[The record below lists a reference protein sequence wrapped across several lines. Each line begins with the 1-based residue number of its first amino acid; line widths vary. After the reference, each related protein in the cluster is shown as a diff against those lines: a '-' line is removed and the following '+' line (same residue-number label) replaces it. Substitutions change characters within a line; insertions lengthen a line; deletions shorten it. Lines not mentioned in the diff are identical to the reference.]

1 MLNFC
6 TLFNTYYL
14 AKGLALYYSLEKSCK
29 SFHLYVFAFD
39 DTTYHFLSEKQL
51 RNCTII
57 NQKDFESDELLQVE
71 SERSIAEYCWT
82 CTPFTVK
89 YCLETFNLSNCSYLD
104 ADTFFY
110 KDPSLLYNK
119 LGDNSVLITP
129 HNYHPSYDQT
139 AMSGIYC
146 VQFTSFKNDDN
157 GKKVLN
163 WWASACLKW
172 CKAYYEDGKFGDQ
185 KYLDS
190 WPYMFDGVYITKDK
204 GAGLAPW
211 NVINYSYSLSE
222 NQIYVDNEPLIF
234 YHFHD
239 LKHLSNG
246 EWHIGG
252 YSIPQEVLDNI
263 YLPYINLLK
272 SIQQEVELKLGRV
285 DALGTTDIKKIKDRT
300 LKFKLGIYKMDVEK
314 AFKHFIDSLFFLT
327 RRKYYK
333 ENYFK
338 IK

>member
-14 AKGLALYYSLEKSCK
+14 AKGLALYYSLEKSCQ

-39 DTTYHFLSEKQL
+39 DTTYQFLSEKKLQH
-51 RNCTII
+51 CTII
-57 NQKDFESDELLQVE
+57 NQNKFENEALLSVKK
-71 SERSIAEYCWT
+71 ERSLAEYCWT

-89 YCLETFNLSNCSYLD
+89 YCLETFNLTNCTYLD

-110 KDPSLLYNK
+110 QNPSLLYNK
-119 LGDNSVLITP
+119 IGDNSVLITP

-146 VQFTSFKNDDN
+146 VQFTSFKNNEN
-157 GKKVLN
+157 GLKVLN
-163 WWASACLKW
+163 WWANACLKW
-172 CKAYYEDGKFGDQ
+172 CKASYEDGKFGDQ

-190 WPYMFDGVYITKDK
+190 WSYMFDGVYVTKDK
-204 GAGLAPW
+204 GAGFAPW
-211 NVINYSYSLSE
+211 NAINYKFS
-222 NQIYVDNEPLIF
+222 QVDNGFTVDGEPLIF

-246 EWHIGG
+246 EWYIGG
-252 YSIPQEVLDNI
+252 YSIPQEVLTNI

-272 SIQQEVELKLGRV
+272 SIQQEVEKKLGKV
-285 DALGTTDIKKIKDRT
+285 DALGTTDIKKIIDRT
-300 LKFKLGIYKMDVEK
+300 LKYKLGIYKMDVEK
-314 AFKHFIDSLFFLT
+314 TLKQFINSLFFST
-327 RRKYYK
+327 RRKYYSA
-333 ENYFK
+333 NYIK